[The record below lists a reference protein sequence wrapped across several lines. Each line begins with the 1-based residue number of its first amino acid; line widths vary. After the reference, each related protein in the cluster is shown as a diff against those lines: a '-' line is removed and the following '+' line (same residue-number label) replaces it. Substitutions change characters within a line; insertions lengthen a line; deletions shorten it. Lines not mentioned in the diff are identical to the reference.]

1 MNYSEKID
9 FKKLNKA
16 FVTNIQGKHATVECL
31 CIPTSEFYKG
41 KNGELYGSL
50 EVVERK
56 NGVGQYGDTHFI
68 KQQLEKASY
77 LELSEEQRKSIP
89 IIGSFQPSRF
99 GNVQTV
105 VAEEVRP
112 SQNQSQNKSAINPS
126 DYVPF

>member
-9 FKKLNKA
+9 LKKLNKA
-16 FVTNIQGKHATVECL
+16 FVTNIKGKTATIECI

-41 KNGELYGSL
+41 KNGELYCSL

-56 NGVGQYGDTHFI
+56 NGAGQYGDTHFV

-89 IIGSFQPSRF
+89 ILGSFQPSRF
-99 GNVQTV
+99 GNIQTV
-105 VAEEVRP
+105 VAEEVCQQ
-112 SQNQSQNKSAINPS
+112 QNQTQNQGAINPN
-126 DYVPF
+126 DELPF